1 MEFRHSGTDFPSGN
15 FDLKYGTEVV
25 PLSTKTEI
33 SVNFSMEIHFFFVF
47 FFDLKYGR
55 KSRKT
60 RKIKKPFSMNPILK
74 YGIFVK
80 FNDFIK
86 IF

>member
-1 MEFRHSGTDFPSGN
+1 MEFRHPGTEFSSGN
-15 FDLKYGTEVV
+15 FDLKCGNKVRKWKFPSIFRWKFIYF
-25 PLSTKTEI
+25 LLK
-33 SVNFSMEIHFFFVF
+33 NF